1 MRGEQQKT
9 RLAGVQDS
17 TQESLVFQDKSL
29 HCFLQA
35 KQSLCRVSNKKVAG

>member
-17 TQESLVFQDKSL
+17 TQESLVFQDREFALLSTGKT
-29 HCFLQA
+29 
-35 KQSLCRVSNKKVAG
+35 